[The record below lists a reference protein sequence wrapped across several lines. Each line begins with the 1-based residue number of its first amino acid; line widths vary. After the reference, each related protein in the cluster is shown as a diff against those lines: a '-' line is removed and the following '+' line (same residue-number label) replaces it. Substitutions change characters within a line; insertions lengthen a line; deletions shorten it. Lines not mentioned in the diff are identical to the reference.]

1 MLKIEASTETPKEI
15 VFRLTGRIDAGH
27 LEELSGLL
35 TEARRNKRKVVFD
48 LERVDE
54 VDRDTV
60 DFFVRGPGRQAHLL
74 HCPAYVKEWCRA
86 EARRRQNLRVV
97 KTLKTSGVSALAL
110 FLTGSALFAQ
120 ATSSIPVSAA
130 PDRGAAS
137 TVVVVPDGS
146 PVSGPEI
153 ARLSLRDSVA
163 RALSEGTTARLAAE
177 RVSQSRSRAG
187 QALAGLLPQVD
198 AEVQDL
204 NEILNLKTFGLTIPG
219 FPSVVGPFNVFDAH
233 VRVAARIIDVAA
245 YRRFR
250 AARQGLVVS
259 EVERQQTE
267 NEVAAAVATLYVALQ
282 RAEASIEASRANLEL
297 SQKLFDLAEDQRK
310 AGIATAIDSTRAGV
324 ALARQKQ
331 QLIVAENR
339 RDSARMSL
347 ARAIGL
353 DFGVTVLLTDPLR
366 DDPEGIATI
375 DDSISL
381 ARRDRPELRA
391 ASERLREAEL
401 SLSAERAEKLP
412 SIGAQFQG
420 GYNGNHLRDLD
431 WNRVYG
437 ATLSIPIFTGGR
449 LGSRIA
455 ESDSRRRE
463 ALIEEHDT
471 ERQVEQDIRQAG
483 LNFESA
489 RSRVAVAKNNEVL
502 ARQELEFARDRFVN
516 GVASSIEV
524 DNAQA
529 SLTLAQDDRI
539 AALADAAQARFD
551 LARATGSI
559 RDYIP
564 GGDGRAR

>member
-1 MLKIEASTETPKEI
+1 MLKIDASTETPHEI

-35 TEARRNKRKVVFD
+35 AQARRNGRKVVFD
-48 LERVDE
+48 LEGVDE

-60 DFFVRGPGRQAHLL
+60 RFFVGGPGRQAHLL

-86 EARRRQNLRVV
+86 EARRRQTLRVV
-97 KTLKTSGVSALAL
+97 KAVKTTGTAALLL
-110 FLTGSALFAQ
+110 FLAGTRLIAQ
-120 ATSSIPVSAA
+120 AAPNSSAPVQPSTDADMA
-130 PDRGAAS
+130 P
-137 TVVVVPDGS
+137 V
-146 PVSGPEI
+146 
-153 ARLSLRDSVA
+153 RLSLRDAVS
-163 RALSEGTTARLAAE
+163 RALSEGTAARLSVE
-177 RVSQSRSRAG
+177 HVTQSRSRAG
-187 QALAGLLPQVD
+187 QALAVLLPQVD
-198 AEVQDL
+198 AEVQDFS
-204 NEILNLKTFGLTIPG
+204 EILNLKTFGLTIPG
-219 FPSVVGPFNVFDAH
+219 FPSVVGPFNLFDAH

-259 EVERQQTE
+259 EVERRQTE
-267 NEVAAAVATLYVALQ
+267 NEVAAAVATLYVSLQ
-282 RAEASIEASRANLEL
+282 RAEASIEASRANLDL
-297 SQKLFDLAEDQRK
+297 SQKLFELAEDQRK

-324 ALARQKQ
+324 ALSRQKQ
-331 QLIVAENR
+331 QLILAVNR
-339 RDSARMSL
+339 RDAARMAL

-353 DFGVTVLLTDPLR
+353 DFGAAVALTDPLQ
-366 DDPEGIATI
+366 DDPEALPAM
-375 DDSISL
+375 DASMVL
-381 ARRDRPELRA
+381 ARRERPELRA
-391 ASERLREAEL
+391 AAERLRQAEI

-420 GYNGNHLRDLD
+420 GYNGNHVRDLD
-431 WNRVYG
+431 WNRVFG
-437 ATLSIPIFTGGR
+437 ATLSIPIFTSGR
-449 LGSRIA
+449 LDARIA
-455 ESDSRRRE
+455 ESGSRRRE
-463 ALIEEHDT
+463 ALIDEHDT

-489 RSRVAVAKNNEVL
+489 RERVSVAKDNERL
-502 ARQELEFARDRFVN
+502 ARQELEYARDRFIN

-559 RDYIP
+559 REYIP
-564 GGDGRAR
+564 AGGVRTE

>member
-1 MLKIEASTETPKEI
+1 MLKIDASAQTSNEI

-27 LEELSGLL
+27 LGEL
-35 TEARRNKRKVVFD
+35 TELLAQARRNGRKVVFD
-48 LERVDE
+48 LEGVDE

-60 DFFVRGPGRQAHLL
+60 RFFVRGPGRQAHLL

-86 EARRRQNLRVV
+86 ETRLRKSLRVV
-97 KTLKTSGVSALAL
+97 KTSGAIALAL
-110 FLTGSALFAQ
+110 FAATATLFGQAPPAGSGEPPAG
-120 ATSSIPVSAA
+120 AA
-130 PDRGAAS
+130 PS
-137 TVVVVPDGS
+137 
-146 PVSGPEI
+146 I
-153 ARLSLRDSVA
+153 RLSLRDAVG
-163 RALSEGTTARLAAE
+163 RALSEGTTARLAVE

-198 AEVQDL
+198 GEVQDL

-219 FPSVVGPFNVFDAH
+219 FPSIVGPFNIFDAH

-245 YRRFR
+245 YRRYR

-259 EVERQQTE
+259 EVERRQTE
-267 NEVAAAVATLYVALQ
+267 NEVAAAVATLYVSLQ
-282 RAEASIEASRANLEL
+282 RAEASIEASRANLDL

-310 AGIATAIDSTRAGV
+310 AGIATAIDSTRADV
-324 ALARQKQ
+324 ALSRQRQ
-331 QLIVAENR
+331 QLLVAENR
-339 RDSARMSL
+339 RDSARMAL

-353 DFGVTVLLTDPLR
+353 DFGATVFLTDPLR
-366 DDPEGIATI
+366 DDPETLPSL
-375 DDSISL
+375 DDSLVL
-381 ARRDRPELRA
+381 ARRQRPELRA

-401 SLSAERAEKLP
+401 SVSADRAERLP

-420 GYNGNHLRDLD
+420 GYNGNHIRDLD

-437 ATLSIPIFTGGR
+437 ATLSIPIFTSGR

-455 ESDSRRRE
+455 ESESRRRE
-463 ALIEEHDT
+463 ALIQEHDT

-483 LNFESA
+483 LNFDSA
-489 RSRVAVAKNNEVL
+489 RARVAVAQNNERL
-502 ARQELEFARDRFVN
+502 ARQELEYARDRFVN

-539 AALADAAQARFD
+539 AALADQAQARFD
-551 LARATGSI
+551 LARANGSI

-564 GGDGRAR
+564 GTQP